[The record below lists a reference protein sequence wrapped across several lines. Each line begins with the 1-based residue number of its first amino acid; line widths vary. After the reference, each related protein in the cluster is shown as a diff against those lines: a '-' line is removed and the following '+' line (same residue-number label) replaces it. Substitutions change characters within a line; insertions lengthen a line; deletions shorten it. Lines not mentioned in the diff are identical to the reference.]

1 MYVRPASY
9 SLRERTAEDNMNV
22 ALKEITCTSRDGKQT
37 RLESIYIRG
46 SMIR

>member
-1 MYVRPASY
+1 
-9 SLRERTAEDNMNV
+9 MNV
-22 ALKEITCTSRDGKQT
+22 AMKEVTCTARDGKQS

>member
-1 MYVRPASY
+1 M
-9 SLRERTAEDNMNV
+9 
-22 ALKEITCTSRDGKQT
+22 KEVTCTARDGKQS